1 MALNIKNEKV
11 HAIATQ
17 LAELTG
23 ETLTGAI
30 LVALETRLQN
40 ELKKRGKPKAEQI
53 LEFASRFA
61 PGVDVTLKSTDHA
74 SFLYGEDGL
83 PH

>member
-1 MALNIKNEKV
+1 MALNIKNERV

-23 ETLTGAI
+23 ETLTGVI
-30 LVALETRLQN
+30 LVALEARLQN
-40 ELKKRGKPKAEQI
+40 ELKRRGKPKAEQI

-61 PGVDVTLKSTDHA
+61 IGVDPNLKSADHA
-74 SFLYGEDGL
+74 IFLYGEDGL
-83 PH
+83 PL

>member
-11 HAIATQ
+11 HAIA
-17 LAELTG
+17 
-23 ETLTGAI
+23 
-30 LVALETRLQN
+30 LEARLQN

-53 LEFASRFA
+53 LEFASRFV
-61 PGVDVTLKSTDHA
+61 PGVDPNLKCIDHA
-74 SFLYGEDGL
+74 RFLYGEDGL

>member
-23 ETLTGAI
+23 ESLTGVI
-30 LVALETRLQN
+30 LVALEARLQK

-61 PGVDVTLKSTDHA
+61 VGVDPNLKSLDHA

-83 PH
+83 PL

>member
-11 HAIATQ
+11 NALAAQ
-17 LAELTG
+17 LSKLTG
-23 ETLTGAI
+23 ETLTGVI
-30 LVALETRLQN
+30 LVALEDRLQN
-40 ELKKRGKPKAEQI
+40 ELKKRGKPRAEQI

-61 PGVDVTLKSTDHA
+61 LGVNPNLKSSDHA